1 MLKYL
6 LICPLLL
13 LIISRSAG
21 QNTLNDYLN
30 TASKNSPLVH
40 DNQNLSKISE
50 LEAERLHA
58 FYKKAQVNLT
68 GNFLFAP
75 IVSTDNNQTRFE
87 PNPTSANNYYGFDL
101 ATSNGGLY
109 QGLINFNQPLF
120 NGGKAFVE
128 QAELL
133 AETNQN
139 TAKLSI
145 HDLEKLV
152 TDQYI
157 LCLQDQNQLVFAD
170 SMISLLREQVL
181 LVGKMVEGGLLKQ
194 SDLALVKIELQN
206 YNGLHATY
214 KGTYQRDLMDLNVLS
229 GIGDTSVVMIEDPG
243 LKLKRKEI
251 DANFLQKYSLDSLN
265 VLATQKVFNAKY
277 KPQLNLIANIG
288 LNAVYAPAIPNRFG
302 FSAGLNFTWNIFDG
316 HQRDI
321 TRKKT
326 EIQLE
331 TVSFYKENFLAQNLV
346 RKARVLSELKSYEE
360 RLAIMEDQLK
370 EYQNV
375 MRSFSREILQGQL
388 SIVSYITTLKN
399 RNMVQRDYLTLQT
412 NRLLLINMDNYWNW

>member
-6 LICPLLL
+6 LICPLFL

-21 QNTLNDYLN
+21 QNTLDDYLKS
-30 TASKNSPLVH
+30 ASENSPLVR
-40 DNQNLSKISE
+40 DNQNLSKVSE

-87 PNPTSANNYYGFDL
+87 SNPTNANNYLGYDL
-101 ATSNGGLY
+101 AASNGGVY
-109 QGLINFNQPLF
+109 QGLINFSQPLF
-120 NGGKAFVE
+120 NGGKAFEE
-128 QAELL
+128 QAELM
-133 AETNQN
+133 AETNLN

-157 LCLQDQNQLVFAD
+157 LCLQDQNQLAFAD
-170 SMISLLREQVL
+170 SMTSLLREQVQ
-181 LVGKMVEGGLLKQ
+181 LVKKMVEGGLLKQ

-214 KGTYQRDLMDLNVLS
+214 KGTYQRDLMDLNVLC
-229 GIGDTSVVMIEDPG
+229 GIGDTTLVMIEDPG
-243 LKLKRKEI
+243 LKLKQEETN
-251 DANFLQKYSLDSLN
+251 ANFLQKYRLDSLN
-265 VLATQKVFNAKY
+265 VLATQKVFDAKY
-277 KPQLNLIANIG
+277 KPQLNLIANTG
-288 LNAVYAPAIPNRFG
+288 LNAVYAPTIPNRFG
-302 FSAGLNFTWNIFDG
+302 FSAGLNFTWNLFDG
-316 HQRDI
+316 HQRKI
-321 TRKKT
+321 TQKKT

-331 TVSFYKENFLAQNLV
+331 TVSFYKENFQTQNQV
-346 RKARVLSELKSYEE
+346 RKARVLNELKSYEE
-360 RLAIMEDQLK
+360 RLVIMEDQLR
-370 EYQNV
+370 EYENV
-375 MRSFSREILQGQL
+375 MRTYTREILQGQL

-412 NRLLLINMDNYWNW
+412 NRLLLINMYNYWNW